1 MTAWWCPGGLHDFQN
16 PSPDR
21 VYLLHIVSSDP
32 GFVDRLRHG
41 FADRLRHGFAD
52 RLRHSIPPPPL
63 DAEDLAVLRSL

>member
-1 MTAWWCPGGLHDFQN
+1 MRLAPVTAWWCPGGLHDFQN

-41 FADRLRHGFAD
+41 FADRLRH
-52 RLRHSIPPPPL
+52 SITPPL